1 MDNVKRSGKSKH
13 HQDRFGLG
21 SIARKG
27 HAATCRAKNQIG
39 FLLFSFRASV
49 DKANGPMSGPHP
61 YTDGVSL
68 TSPTPQSCT
77 ATAKTT
83 GTTDLSAWPTLRA
96 VDRPNVTVKRA
107 LAPCGVGEVNPKG
120 HRSGFPGLSYDWKG
134 NGTDSVR

>member
-1 MDNVKRSGKSKH
+1 MDNVKRWPVRHRTDALRLLLSPLNGNTGQCGK
-13 HQDRFGLG
+13 RNP
-21 SIARKG
+21 KG
-27 HAATCRAKNQIG
+27 I
-39 FLLFSFRASV
+39 LLFSFRASV

-96 VDRPNVTVKRA
+96 VDRSNVTVKRA

-134 NGTDSVR
+134 KHET